1 MDTVRH
7 SLSEHARLILDRMEP
22 DRQYDAQALQAF
34 VPDVGLDR
42 LREIMH
48 ELWLERQVERV
59 GYAGWRRQRSPS
71 PHVPEPPSGDVQ
83 IVKPEELFDHGTFSD
98 FFK

>member
-1 MDTVRH
+1 M
-7 SLSEHARLILDRMEP
+7 SEHARLILERMEP
-22 DRQYDAQALQAF
+22 DRPYDAQALQAF

-42 LREIMH
+42 LRAIMH

-59 GYAGWRRQRSPS
+59 GYAGWRRQPSPS
-71 PHVPEPPSGDVQ
+71 PRVPEAAAGDVQ
-83 IVKPEELFDHGTFSD
+83 VGVKPEELFDHATFSD

>member
-1 MDTVRH
+1 
-7 SLSEHARLILDRMEP
+7 LSEDARVILQRMEP
-22 DRQYDAQALQAF
+22 DRQYDAAALQAF
-34 VPDVGLDR
+34 VPDVGLDH

-59 GYAGWRRQRSPS
+59 GYAGWRRQPSPS
-71 PHVPEPPSGDVQ
+71 PHVPEAASADVQ
-83 IVKPEELFDHGTFSD
+83 MVKPEELFDHGPFSD